1 MSLQYKAIDAG
12 KKTGPANCVGFAA
25 ILKCGLT
32 ARAAA
37 KQALIQKSGLMLPN
51 EQPDTVPTDDS
62 ESDSDRH
69 AELTPEVIDALAEA
83 EAAATTQATATRT
96 PELYAASLAN
106 ACTAARIADELR
118 GKRIVVLDMTE
129 QTSIVDFFII
139 VTGTS
144 SRQLHAIADEV
155 NRKLKHED
163 GNRRLS
169 IEGYRTGGNWIL
181 TDYGDVVL
189 HVFTPEGRQ
198 LYALEQ
204 LWADARRI
212 DWRTGLPL
220 DPNAP
225 PESETDSDF
234 ASLSLGE
241 DHPDANTESDDA
253 VD

>member
-1 MSLQYKAIDAG
+1 
-12 KKTGPANCVGFAA
+12 
-25 ILKCGLT
+25 
-32 ARAAA
+32 
-37 KQALIQKSGLMLPN
+37 MLPN
-51 EQPDTVPTDDS
+51 EHSDTIPA
-62 ESDSDRH
+62 EDSDTGSAH
-69 AELTPEVIDALAEA
+69 EAEMTPEVVEALAQA
-83 EAAATTQATATRT
+83 EAAATAQATASRT

-118 GKRIVVLDMTE
+118 GKKIVVLDMTE

-204 LWADARRI
+204 LWADAKRI

-225 PESETDSDF
+225 PDAEPESDFPDYSLSDEDSD
-234 ASLSLGE
+234 AE
-241 DHPDANTESDDA
+241 PDDELD
-253 VD
+253 